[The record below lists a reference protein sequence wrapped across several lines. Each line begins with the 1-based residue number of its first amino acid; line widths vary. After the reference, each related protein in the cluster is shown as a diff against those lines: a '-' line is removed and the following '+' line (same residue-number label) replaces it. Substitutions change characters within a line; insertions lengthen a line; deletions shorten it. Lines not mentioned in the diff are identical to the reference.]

1 MSTQNLNICQVSLV
15 GNIPVIK
22 ENYKN
27 FCKFYDKLFFL
38 LFVIFIFLMLKIEL
52 FLLEK
57 NSISLGLYVVRNV
70 KIINSNNIE

>member
-38 LFVIFIFLMLKIEL
+38 LFVIFCIDLLNTNYFIICLYLK
-52 FLLEK
+52 K
-57 NSISLGLYVVRNV
+57 NKKVDFIYR
-70 KIINSNNIE
+70 

>member
-27 FCKFYDKLFFL
+27 FCKFYDKLFFFKNL
-38 LFVIFIFLMLKIEL
+38 LNLRNAAT
-52 FLLEK
+52 LEK
-57 NSISLGLYVVRNV
+57 
-70 KIINSNNIE
+70 